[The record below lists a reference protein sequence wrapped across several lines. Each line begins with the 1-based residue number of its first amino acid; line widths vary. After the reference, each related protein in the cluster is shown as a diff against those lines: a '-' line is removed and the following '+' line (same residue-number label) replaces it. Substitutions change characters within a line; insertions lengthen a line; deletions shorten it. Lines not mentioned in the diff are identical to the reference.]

1 MYTQKTI
8 IKSSTEELDT
18 EINKL
23 YGKGYVFVGAPV
35 MSRNGETFMQ
45 TVLIPNDNHA
55 KR

>member
-8 IKSSTEELDT
+8 IKSSIEELDT

-23 YGKGYVFVGAPV
+23 YGKGYMFGGPPV
-35 MSRNGETFMQ
+35 MTSTEVFMQ
-45 TVLIPNDNHA
+45 TVLIPVDKHA

>member
-18 EINKL
+18 EINRL
-23 YGKGYVFVGAPV
+23 YGKGYMFVGPPIMTSTEV
-35 MSRNGETFMQ
+35 FMQ
-45 TVLIPNDNHA
+45 TVLIPNDRQA

>member
-8 IKSSTEELDT
+8 IKDSIEELDT

-23 YGKGYVFVGAPV
+23 YGKGYQFVGPPV
-35 MSRNGETFMQ
+35 MTCTEAFMQ
-45 TVLIPNDNHA
+45 TILILSDNHA